1 MKQSEKP
8 IINHITDF
16 LEYLE
21 IERGVAS
28 KTQENYARYLN
39 RFVKWLKMNK
49 NEGLLPHEL
58 TPDHVWQYR
67 IFLSRSPIANENK
80 KTLKKITQNH
90 YLIALRSLLTFFTE
104 RDIQSLPT
112 EKVKLAKEKAI
123 RSVKFLSLDQI
134 EKLLLTPNTSHN
146 IGLRDRTILEVL
158 FSTGTR
164 VAELTALN
172 KEQIK
177 IKPDTKDMELSI
189 TGKGSRPRTVYFSER
204 AVKWLREYLK
214 TRNDNDKALFVN
226 YKPCKENEDSPAP
239 RRLTTRSVERIMEKY
254 SKMAGLPIE
263 ATPHTLRHSYATDLL
278 SQGADLRTVQELLG
292 HQNVATTQI
301 YTHVTNK
308 RLREMHRQ
316 FHSGKNLKE

>member
-1 MKQSEKP
+1 MEKSTKP
-8 IINHITDF
+8 IINHITNF

-21 IERGVAS
+21 IEKGVAD
-28 KTQENYARYLN
+28 KTQENYSRYLSK
-39 RFVKWLKMNK
+39 FVKWLKTTK
-49 NEGLLPHEL
+49 NDGLKPHEL

-67 IFLSRSPIANENK
+67 IFLSRSPISDKDK

-90 YLIALRSLLTFFTE
+90 YLIALRSLLTYFTE

-123 RSVKFLSLDQI
+123 RSVKFLTLDQI
-134 EKLLLTPNTSHN
+134 EKLLLAPNMSHN

-158 FSTGTR
+158 FSTGMR

-172 KEQIK
+172 REQIK
-177 IKPDTKDMELSI
+177 IKPDTKDMELGI
-189 TGKGSRPRTVYFSER
+189 IGKGSRPRTVYFSER
-204 AVKWLREYLK
+204 AVKWLKEYLK
-214 TRNDNDKALFVN
+214 TRDDDDKALFIN
-226 YKPCKENEDSPAP
+226 YRPGQSNKDSPSP

-254 SKMAGLPIE
+254 SKIAGLPID

-292 HQNVATTQI
+292 HQNIATTQI

-308 RLREMHRQ
+308 RLRDIHRQ
-316 FHSGKNLKE
+316 FHSGKKLKE